1 MQKLNI
7 NIFMTLLLLSLSFK
21 AIAADNVAITVNG
34 KPIKQTTLDYLFKDA
49 NERGQKIDDT
59 QKEAVIARLVS
70 NELIYQEALKAGLD
84 KKSDFQ
90 IQEDLARRELLVN
103 AYWQDY
109 MKNNPISE
117 SDIKAAYEKYKIELG
132 NKEYKVSH
140 ILLES
145 EAEAIQVIGQ
155 LNKGGDFA
163 KIAADKSRDP
173 SAKENKGE
181 LGWFSLASILKPF
194 NLVLPY
200 LNKGAISKEPIQTK
214 FGWHVIRLEDT
225 RDITTPEYD
234 KVKDALQKQL
244 SKRQMEKMLLELRN
258 KAVVVDNNNKSKK
271 WFSN

>member
-1 MQKLNI
+1 M
-7 NIFMTLLLLSLSFK
+7 
-21 AIAADNVAITVNG
+21 AADNVAITVNG
-34 KPIKQTTLDYLFKDA
+34 KPIKQTTLDYLLKDA

-59 QKEAVIARLVS
+59 QKEAIIARLVS

-145 EAEAIQVIGQ
+145 ETEAIQVIGQ

-200 LNKGAISKEPIQTK
+200 LNKGAISKEPIQSK

>member
-173 SAKENKGE
+173 SVKENKGE
-181 LGWFSLASILKPF
+181 LGWFSLTSILKPF